1 MTSIELSNQKTGN
14 IIFESDNLMIYIY
27 QLSAEA
33 PHPVSVVLY
42 CGCSDRDWIVFVVSV
57 Y

>member
-33 PHPVSVVLY
+33 SHPVSVVLY